1 MVIYGIEGS
10 QNDVSSDVFDELYYL
25 ENGKLTFKTAVDFLK
40 SANFNGNV
48 DMKNHQ
54 IKYVQG
60 GVENNDAVNIT
71 QLNEFEDD
79 LVKFFRR
86 EMQTK
91 FDPLNDKIT
100 ELATKVFVVERQ
112 IVKVALH
119 EQVFKRIFEF

>member
-1 MVIYGIEGS
+1 M
-10 QNDVSSDVFDELYYL
+10 SSDVFDELYYL

-91 FDPLNDKIT
+91 LDPLNDKIT
-100 ELATKVFVVERQ
+100 ELTTKVFVFERQ